1 MLHWVL
7 WQEGQVWYQS
17 SPRNHPSS
25 ALAAFADQTVCGR
38 TSSPGRPGSHLW
50 LNRENPGA
58 HPIRSASHGD
68 TPLSYLFSRNK
79 QMMVF
84 FLTNSLEAPK
94 VRALFPLQVHVGEH
108 WIILVLEN
116 GSSAQSPAVPAPR
129 AAPSSYQ
136 GAAVQLRVHVLGPW
150 VLKK

>member
-1 MLHWVL
+1 
-7 WQEGQVWYQS
+7 
-17 SPRNHPSS
+17 
-25 ALAAFADQTVCGR
+25 
-38 TSSPGRPGSHLW
+38 
-50 LNRENPGA
+50 
-58 HPIRSASHGD
+58 
-68 TPLSYLFSRNK
+68 
-79 QMMVF
+79 MMVF

-94 VRALFPLQVHVGEH
+94 VRVLFPLQVHVGEH